1 MDMEFVLLRGVE
13 RINVKQLLCINA
25 DSFPSKHQVLF
36 FVLREVLMKKGS
48 SRESPFH
55 CYP

>member
-55 CYP
+55 CYA